1 MDNYYKSKEF
11 KEILE
16 QYENLHDSE
25 QTLLSSEDYSDI
37 AQYYHEQA
45 DDKKA
50 LEAIHVALSLYPGSV
65 GPTSFLARYA
75 LLEEHDVDKASNIAD
90 GITDKNDPDYV
101 LLMAEIM
108 IVDGRADEADSY
120 LDEAYDFF
128 YDDDYYDDMPLDV
141 AVLFTDYDEVEYADK
156 WLQRSDETDEIDYIV
171 TKAKILAGQGKINES
186 EELINKL
193 INADPYST
201 EYWDLLAVV
210 QSMGGKTSDS
220 ITSSDYA
227 LAIDPDDRDAL
238 LNKAK
243 GLMSLENYSEAEKL
257 FRKYAK
263 LEPNKLN
270 SYTLIAFSLMAQNR
284 PQEALLYFEKALE
297 ICEKEPKAYQWGDMV
312 DVIYQMAY
320 LENTLSHFS
329 KSRELLNRIA
339 EIEKDNLSD
348 NLDELGRRLAEV
360 DCGQGC
366 LCLEENK
373 LDEAID
379 WFDQAVND
387 SNGDPHIYSRI
398 AGAAYESGFVQY
410 AYNILHELLFNIGV
424 EEPLGMK
431 YLALCCKHLG
441 KEDELKCIEE
451 KIEKNKKSQEI

>member
-25 QTLLSSEDYSDI
+25 QTLLSTEDYSDI

-227 LAIDPDDRDAL
+227 LAIDPDDRDA
-238 LNKAK
+238 
-243 GLMSLENYSEAEKL
+243 
-257 FRKYAK
+257 
-263 LEPNKLN
+263 
-270 SYTLIAFSLMAQNR
+270 
-284 PQEALLYFEKALE
+284 
-297 ICEKEPKAYQWGDMV
+297 
-312 DVIYQMAY
+312 
-320 LENTLSHFS
+320 
-329 KSRELLNRIA
+329 
-339 EIEKDNLSD
+339 
-348 NLDELGRRLAEV
+348 
-360 DCGQGC
+360 
-366 LCLEENK
+366 
-373 LDEAID
+373 
-379 WFDQAVND
+379 
-387 SNGDPHIYSRI
+387 
-398 AGAAYESGFVQY
+398 
-410 AYNILHELLFNIGV
+410 
-424 EEPLGMK
+424 
-431 YLALCCKHLG
+431 
-441 KEDELKCIEE
+441 
-451 KIEKNKKSQEI
+451 